1 VTRTRGRWLGWAW
14 AVVVGSP
21 LSAQTP
27 LSFRD
32 ALALTGQQNQQLR
45 AAEAQVERSRATR
58 SATRGLYFPSIAA
71 NGLYAHMN
79 DRLFVDLEGLRPI
92 LSSLNPAVPI
102 PPLSATVLENDPY
115 RTGLTARWTLFA
127 GGSILAANR
136 GAQAGVAAAEQE
148 RRVAEHGITTELVDR
163 YFKRRLAADVL
174 EVRRQALA
182 TLTQHLDDARRL
194 KAAGQI
200 ARTDELRAEVARAEA
215 DRDFKKAGR
224 DVELASVALTST
236 LGNQVDAVPTTPL
249 MLITALEPLATFAQ
263 TADSS
268 NPTIGRLAALQEQA
282 RQGAVAARGELLP
295 SIHAFGGYEFF
306 QKGLNS
312 TADPKWIVGVGARWE
327 LFDGFGRLNRLR
339 SARHLE
345 DAVRFEHAQAQHEVA
360 TLVQQRYDEYQS
372 ALEQYQS
379 LETTLALAQESLRS
393 EQKAYAAGVGTSL
406 DVVDAQLALSRA
418 RVDRLTALYDLD
430 VALARLLEASGQSQR
445 FLEYLDRATPAE
457 ELR

>member
-1 VTRTRGRWLGWAW
+1 MRQVWLACALGL
-14 AVVVGSP
+14 VLSSP
-21 LSAQTP
+21 LRAQTP

-45 AAEAQVERSRATR
+45 AAEAHVEQSRATR
-58 SATRGLYFPSIAA
+58 SATRGLYFPTISA

-102 PPLSATVLENDPY
+102 PPLTATVLENDPY
-115 RTGLTARWTLFA
+115 RTGLSARWTLFA

-148 RRVAEHGITTELVDR
+148 QRVAEHGITTELVDR

-174 EVRRQALA
+174 EVRRRALA

-224 DVELASVALTST
+224 DVELASVALKST

-249 MLITALEPLATFAQ
+249 VLITGLEPLATFSQA
-263 TADSS
+263 ADSS
-268 NPTIGRLAALQEQA
+268 NPTIGRLAALREQA
-282 RQGAVAARGELLP
+282 RQGAVAARGELFP
-295 SIHAFGGYEFF
+295 SISAFGGYEFF

-327 LFDGFGRLNRLR
+327 LFDGFARVNRLR

-345 DAVRFEHAQAQHEVA
+345 DALRFEHAQAQHEVG

-393 EQKAYAAGVGTSL
+393 EQKAYAAAVGTSL
-406 DVVDAQLALSRA
+406 DVVDAELALSRA

-430 VALARLLEASGQSQR
+430 VGLARLLEASGQSER
-445 FLEYLDRATPAE
+445 FPEYLDRATPAE
-457 ELR
+457 EQR